1 MAQSMTSSINYT
13 HNLPVA
19 ALDHGTEHHLGS
31 RSFVIS
37 IIISPPATMSKE
49 GTVNETDDELTTP
62 DLSLVNI
69 TNGQN
74 ERGIPLVLF
83 LEDITAFSESFTP
96 PASAELLIGAY
107 SDLFGKF
114 KGYEASLTQRRKY
127 LGMKSCQDHNP
138 ASEFMFCS
146 HLPHSSSYCGT
157 NIIKMFAGNNF
168 VEKIPEIEKSLAL
181 VHHLKAKQEAN
192 ETLTTRYALADAVYA
207 KAELDTSTGIV
218 HLWLGANV
226 MLEYTYQEAI
236 DLLES
241 KEAMAKKDFQEVGQD
256 LAFTRNQIITAE
268 VCISRIYNWD
278 VRRKRLQKEA
288 DEINK

>member
-1 MAQSMTSSINYT
+1 
-13 HNLPVA
+13 
-19 ALDHGTEHHLGS
+19 
-31 RSFVIS
+31 
-37 IIISPPATMSKE
+37 MSKE
-49 GTVNETDDELTTP
+49 GTVEETEDEPPTP
-62 DLSLVNI
+62 DLSLANI

-127 LGMKSCQDHNP
+127 LGLISCQVHKH
-138 ASEFMFCS
+138 ASDFMFCS
-146 HLPHSSSYCGT
+146 HLPHWSSDCT
-157 NIIKMFAGNNF
+157 NVIKMHAGNNF

-181 VHHLKAKQEAN
+181 VRHLKAKQEAN

-207 KAELDTSTGIV
+207 KAELDTSAGIV

-256 LAFTRNQIITAE
+256 LAYTRNQIITAE
-268 VCISRIYNWD
+268 VCISRIYNSGMSD
-278 VRRKRLQKEA
+278 RNVF
-288 DEINK
+288 